1 MLAAWWALPPLVQAN
16 GPAAQAL
23 QPEPHPPVLNVPHE
37 RREIIERLTGETLR
51 VHTKHKCPASMADH
65 DGAGEQHAA
74 AMDKCP
80 MDKCP
85 IDYHRNASYYVHVH
99 KCGGTT
105 VCHLAN
111 KNGEKIS
118 AFARRHNCNNKG
130 DGPNAE
136 THRWEPGFSLRCD
149 QRRQFQSSFHMI
161 ERWVDWD
168 WQLCGMT
175 RAIMVRDPLDRII
188 SNYLFETS
196 RNGRFA
202 ARLTVEQLM
211 KAIQPG
217 ATYGL
222 RKPLALQGDTMV
234 GFSTAAWDNL
244 LTRTLGGPDVFR
256 LPARALNQTHL
267 TKAKDRL
274 RGFEVIMML
283 DEFDMD
289 SAQLAHVMGWSTL
302 LIDHANEGADHMPS
316 PFSEE
321 QLRTLAE
328 VNAMDFELVCLAR
341 ELARER
347 TRRAQAHGAPTAGHE
362 LRLHEPD
369 WWAMHATP

>member
-1 MLAAWWALPPLVQAN
+1 
-16 GPAAQAL
+16 
-23 QPEPHPPVLNVPHE
+23 
-37 RREIIERLTGETLR
+37 
-51 VHTKHKCPASMADH
+51 
-65 DGAGEQHAA
+65 
-74 AMDKCP
+74 
-80 MDKCP
+80 
-85 IDYHRNASYYVHVH
+85 
-99 KCGGTT
+99 
-105 VCHLAN
+105 
-111 KNGEKIS
+111 
-118 AFARRHNCNNKG
+118 
-130 DGPNAE
+130 
-136 THRWEPGFSLRCD
+136 
-149 QRRQFQSSFHMI
+149 MI
-161 ERWVDWD
+161 
-168 WQLCGMT
+168 
-175 RAIMVRDPLDRII
+175 RDPLDRIV
-188 SNYLFETS
+188 SAVSFEAEYHAHVKT
-196 RNGRFA
+196 RK
-202 ARLTVEQLM
+202 LVETIM
-211 KAIQPG
+211 RSIQPG
-217 ATYGL
+217 AMYALEEPEALEGTHMIGYG
-222 RKPLALQGDTMV
+222 
-234 GFSTAAWDNL
+234 TAAWDNF

-283 DEFDMD
+283 DEFDTD